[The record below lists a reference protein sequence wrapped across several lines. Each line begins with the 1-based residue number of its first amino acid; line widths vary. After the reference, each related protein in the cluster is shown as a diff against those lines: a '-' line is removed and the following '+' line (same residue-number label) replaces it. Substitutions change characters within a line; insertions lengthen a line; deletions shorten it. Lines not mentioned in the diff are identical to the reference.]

1 MDDDPYSPRAPLSG
15 ILRAWL
21 VVSFCAVLLGCVYP
35 FGMKYLPFLVSN
47 IIQMAVFGGAIGL
60 CAEWASRRAKIRI
73 KGVVLLLAAYGAC
86 LGLYVAWAVDPLA
99 RLDEGFVAWHPR
111 VWLTYMRFLYEH
123 GAWELEGEQEDLVGR
138 GGVLLAWWAAELAI
152 SVGMAVAAAMGYRTG
167 SDAPFC
173 NECNQWAKIESA
185 VVELKPSSTDESSLE
200 RLADGDLSV
209 LDDFELASD
218 EDSTCVWLDLT
229 TCPTCDR
236 FNFLTVRLAQKTV
249 DLDGNLDI
257 ASHELLSNVRIN
269 AAQLARIREKA
280 QAASRDRR
288 EDSLGPNEEGSP
300 SPGDQQSDP

>member
-1 MDDDPYSPRAPLSG
+1 MGDDAYSPRAPLSG

-21 VVSFCAVLLGCVYP
+21 VISFCAVLLGCVYP
-35 FGMKYLPFLVSN
+35 FGIKYLPFLVSN
-47 IIQMAVFGGAIGL
+47 IIQMVVFGGVIGI
-60 CAEWASRRAKIRI
+60 CAERASRGAKIRI

-99 RLDEGFVAWHPR
+99 RLDQGFVAWHPR
-111 VWLTYMRFLYEH
+111 IWFAYMQMLYEH
-123 GAWELEGEQEDLVGR
+123 GAWELEGEQEDIVGR

-152 SVGMAVAAAMGYRTG
+152 SVGTAVAAAMGYRSG
-167 SDAPFC
+167 FDAPFC

-185 VVELKPSSTDESSLE
+185 VVELKPPSTDESSLE
-200 RLADGDLSV
+200 RLADGDLSA

-249 DLDGNLDI
+249 DLDGNVDI
-257 ASHELLSNVRIN
+257 ASHELLSNVRID
-269 AAQLARIREKA
+269 ATQLERIREK
-280 QAASRDRR
+280 QRTGSGERL
-288 EDSLGPNEEGSP
+288 EGPLGPAEQGLP
-300 SPGDQQSDP
+300 SPDERESDR